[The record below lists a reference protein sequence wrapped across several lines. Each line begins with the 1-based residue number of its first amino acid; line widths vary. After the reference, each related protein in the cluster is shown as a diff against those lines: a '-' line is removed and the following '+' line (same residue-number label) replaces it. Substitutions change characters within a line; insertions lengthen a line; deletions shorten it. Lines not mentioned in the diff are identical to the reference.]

1 MSEAPI
7 LDYIEANKA
16 KESALDTLE
25 ASRRPWLERAREAA
39 SNLYNELRQPIS
51 VVDVRAVCPPP
62 EDVDPRVFGAVFRAP
77 RWKKVGYAS
86 SARVACH
93 NRPVALFV
101 PNNPNERN

>member
-7 LDYIEANKA
+7 LDYIAANKA
-16 KESALDTLE
+16 KEAALDTLE

-62 EDVDPRVFGAVFRAP
+62 ENVDPRVMGAIFRKSQWT
-77 RWKKVGYAS
+77 RVGYAS
-86 SARVACH
+86 SCRVACH
-93 NRPVALFV
+93 GRAVGLFV
-101 PNNPNERN
+101 PASGAKS